1 MPNWKTHLEIA
12 KRVNNKL
19 KYKDKDLELFMIGNI
34 LPDINNGYVV
44 KDISTIYSHN
54 YTHYKGDDFYTYK
67 NFNKL
72 YDVKS
77 NPLLYGYYIH
87 LYSDFMFNNNYY
99 SNLDDSIKML
109 SRDEQRRLKQSDF
122 KVYNNKYINNK
133 LIISDYD
140 LVVDNSKK
148 IDHISITKDDLVKVV
163 NFINDQ
169 SIYNNNYKYYDD
181 NKLDLLL
188 EEVVNN
194 IVNNKIL

>member
-12 KRVNNKL
+12 KRINNKL
-19 KYKDKDLELFMIGNI
+19 KYSGSDLELFMLGNI

-44 KDISTIYSHN
+44 KDISIIYSHD
-54 YTHYKGDDFYTYK
+54 YTHYKGDDFYIYK
-67 NFNKL
+67 NFNKY

-109 SRDEQRRLKQSDF
+109 SRDEQRTLKQSDF
-122 KVYNNKYINNK
+122 KVFNNKFINNK
-133 LIISDYD
+133 LIINDYD
-140 LVVDNSKK
+140 LVVDTANKV
-148 IDHISITKDDLVKVV
+148 DHISVNRDDLIKTI
-163 NFINDQ
+163 NFINNQ
-169 SIYNNNYKYYDD
+169 SIYNNSYKYYDD

-188 EEVVNN
+188 EETVNN
-194 IVNNKIL
+194 IVNDKIL